1 MEKYLQKPIQDDKEF
16 FKQLEE
22 VLDQYPDDFFK
33 PKINKLD
40 ISNVEQRDLVK
51 SKPILQFIDSDG
63 VVENICNVKDLYD
76 GLDKMR
82 KIFEDSNYT
91 KSHYTRVAEHEDYY
105 RIDYGSHYCFFE
117 VTRPKEEK

>member
-16 FKQLEE
+16 LKQLEE
-22 VLDQYPDDFFK
+22 VLDQYPDDFFR

-40 ISNVEQRDLVK
+40 ISNVEQRDLVR

-76 GLDKMR
+76 GLDKMK

-91 KSHYTRVAEHEDYY
+91 KSHYIRVAEHEDYY
-105 RIDYGSHYCFFE
+105 TIDYGSHHCFFG
-117 VTRPKEEK
+117 VTRPKEDK